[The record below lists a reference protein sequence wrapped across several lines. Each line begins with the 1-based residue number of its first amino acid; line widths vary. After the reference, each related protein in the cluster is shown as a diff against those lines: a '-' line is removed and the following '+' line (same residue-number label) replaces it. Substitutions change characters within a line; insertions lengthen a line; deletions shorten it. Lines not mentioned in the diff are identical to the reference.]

1 MHFSSRPCRNPVFIN
16 LPFCKKASGNE
27 WSEVQQ
33 GGKKSCSFSYRGSVD
48 KLANDSEHR
57 LSETN
62 STVIQNLFLVSFF
75 ISNLFLIKTL
85 LASFSLQ
92 KNEIT
97 EPNLTINKE
106 QFHTSQSNKSIKI
119 RLWETNTVLLLAI
132 PSKAAPTFEQ
142 PDDQV
147 VLEKV
152 TILLC

>member
-1 MHFSSRPCRNPVFIN
+1 
-16 LPFCKKASGNE
+16 
-27 WSEVQQ
+27 VQQ

-75 ISNLFLIKTL
+75 YSNLKFSPFFLSKT

-132 PSKAAPTFEQ
+132 PSKVAPTFEL
-142 PDDQV
+142 PGDQV

-152 TILLC
+152 KVKTILLC